1 VRRGLL
7 VGQYLGFGEASA
19 TSSPVIAPARTTSRH
34 WLRGALRLH
43 RRCLAHRRCGELLAV
58 NVNELAGPRP
68 LVADRRAAEAPAPQ
82 ALDLGDPFIR
92 GCAGGQ
98 VVSATTTFT
107 SQLRMNNLHSFDT

>member
-1 VRRGLL
+1 
-7 VGQYLGFGEASA
+7 
-19 TSSPVIAPARTTSRH
+19 
-34 WLRGALRLH
+34 
-43 RRCLAHRRCGELLAV
+43 
-58 NVNELAGPRP
+58 VNELAGPRP
-68 LVADRRAAEAPAPQ
+68 LVADRRAAEALAPQ